1 MCTRQ
6 PLWRDSQEELYDWR
20 LEEQVASKQA
30 ATCRCSSPP
39 STARRLLWS
48 PVARQ
53 PPPMYAAA
61 AAVPEHYQS
70 LLLPDAECSQLI
82 RCNVRTP
89 FGVFRTRATDWSDSW
104 EETVCDRSAGRLGLL
119 RSLDLRI
126 SIKTRPDWA
135 DTGSGIVLGLH
146 RLLRHIMCL
155 VGLFVVL
162 LIPHFQIIYQSYRWK
177 TVVVC
182 KSFGVVDV

>member
-1 MCTRQ
+1 MCTRK

-20 LEEQVASKQA
+20 LEEQAASKQA

-104 EETVCDRSAGRLGLL
+104 EETVCDCWPAGPVEA
-119 RSLDLRI
+119 SLDLRI

-155 VGLFVVL
+155 VGLFVLL
-162 LIPHFQIIYQSYRWK
+162 LIPHFQIIYQSYGWK

-182 KSFGVVDV
+182 KSFGIIDV